1 MNKSGIQEE
10 LKNTDR
16 LPFTHKYWEKQPK
29 GEVNFKHTSLSKRYN
44 SQRSLKEV
52 FYKFIVRL

>member
-1 MNKSGIQEE
+1 MAESNIKEE

-16 LPFTHKYWEKQPK
+16 LPFTHRYWEKHPK
-29 GEVNFKHTSLSKRYN
+29 GDVSFKHTSFSKRYN